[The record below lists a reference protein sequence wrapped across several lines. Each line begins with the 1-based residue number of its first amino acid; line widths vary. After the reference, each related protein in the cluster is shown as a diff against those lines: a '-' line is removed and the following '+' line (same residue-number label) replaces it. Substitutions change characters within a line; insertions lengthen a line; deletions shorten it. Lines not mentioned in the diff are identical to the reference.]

1 MIEDN
6 PAFKLLPRK
15 SGIHY
20 EDDTSEVYS
29 LIGRN
34 LIDMK
39 SGTYFIYVGKGTVI
53 VNGILS
59 MSQGSYGCFLD
70 GDIKCT
76 SNSEA
81 ILIRAKKYTGI
92 MQFGGPIE
100 YKGRLN
106 YIDGCSDTCII
117 QPLKLGDPCL
127 NYLHFPENVEQ
138 TAHTHPEIRVG
149 YVARG
154 RGKCVT
160 PWGSYPLSEGVQF
173 VILPEGKEKI
183 IGADEKK
190 YKQGTHSFHTS
201 QSILDVVSYH
211 PVTTIG
217 LTDEAH
223 PMVAGTHLAA

>member
-70 GDIKCT
+70 GDIK
-76 SNSEA
+76 
-81 ILIRAKKYTGI
+81 
-92 MQFGGPIE
+92 
-100 YKGRLN
+100 
-106 YIDGCSDTCII
+106 
-117 QPLKLGDPCL
+117 
-127 NYLHFPENVEQ
+127 
-138 TAHTHPEIRVG
+138 
-149 YVARG
+149 
-154 RGKCVT
+154 
-160 PWGSYPLSEGVQF
+160 
-173 VILPEGKEKI
+173 
-183 IGADEKK
+183 
-190 YKQGTHSFHTS
+190 
-201 QSILDVVSYH
+201 
-211 PVTTIG
+211 
-217 LTDEAH
+217 
-223 PMVAGTHLAA
+223 